1 MGQTRPDPVVD
12 RLRTLEQDLVVLR
25 GRLDALA
32 LGDLLEHLGAL
43 RSEVLAIG
51 FDLARTE
58 LVAACEK
65 RDSSLDEPADLVE
78 LVSCLGGR

>member
-1 MGQTRPDPVVD
+1 MGRTRPDPVVD
-12 RLRTLEQDLVVLR
+12 RLRTLERDLVVLR
-25 GRLDALA
+25 GRLDAHA

-51 FDLARTE
+51 FDLARAE
-58 LVAACEK
+58 LVAACEQ
-65 RDSSLDEPADLVE
+65 RDSALDEPADLVG